1 MRILRKALADTS
13 KDPEFLADAHK
24 ARLDL
29 NQLSQEEME
38 KVVERTY
45 GLEKP
50 LLEKLKEI
58 LK

>member
-1 MRILRKALADTS
+1 MRILRKALANTL

-29 NQLSQEEME
+29 NPLSGEAME
-38 KVVERTY
+38 KVVARTY

-50 LLEKLKEI
+50 LVGKLNEI